1 MSLFEPRDPV
11 MDALTEAATQEMQ
24 RLTEAL
30 YGGRIELS
38 QWSMGVAD
46 TLKDLHL
53 SNAMVAVGGA
63 DKLGFTEYGRI
74 GGTLS
79 DEYRH
84 LYDFAQGIADG
95 SVSEAQ
101 ALARISQYGQASQQS
116 FWKEYVQAQEKLDA
130 WAGLAVLTQSPGDGS
145 QQCHGNCRC
154 ELDSRENGI
163 HWVIQAGENCED
175 CLSLAAGGPYRPR

>member
-1 MSLFEPRDPV
+1 MSLFVPRDPV
-11 MDALTEAATQEMQ
+11 MDALTDAATQEMQ

-30 YGGRIELS
+30 YGGRIEIS

-53 SNAMVAVGGA
+53 SNAMVAVGGS
-63 DKLGFTEYGRI
+63 DNLGFTEYGRI

-84 LYDFAQGIADG
+84 LYDFAQGIANG
-95 SVSEAQ
+95 EVSEAQ

-116 FWKEYVQAQEKLDA
+116 FWKEYILAQEKLEE
-130 WAGLAVLTQSPGDGS
+130 WADLPVLSQSPGDGS
-145 QQCHGNCRC
+145 TQCHGNCNC
-154 ELDSRENGI
+154 TLDAQDDGI
-163 HWVIQAGENCED
+163 HWELNPGENCDD
-175 CLSLAAGGPYRPR
+175 CLSLAAGGPYRAR